1 MNNISIWLILMI
13 ILIIISIM
21 FILLRLNSRLRNIL
35 ITCFFWIIGA
45 ISLLLGIIGA
55 FLPVMP
61 TVPFIL
67 LTAMCWGKASPR
79 FHQWIRQHHWFGLM
93 VVNWEERR
101 AISKKGKYLAWI
113 MMSISCVMLF
123 WRMPHYWWVG
133 VIVSLIC
140 LSVGIWMA
148 KLPNA

>member
-1 MNNISIWLILMI
+1 MNYTNIGLILLI
-13 ILIIISIM
+13 ILIIVLVIVL
-21 FILLRLNSRLRNIL
+21 LLRLNSRLRTAI
-35 ITCFFWIIGA
+35 ITGFFWTIGA

-79 FHQWIRQHHWFGLM
+79 FHRWIREHQWFGPM

-101 AISKKGKYLAWI
+101 AISKKGKYIAWV

-123 WRMPHYWWVG
+123 WRLPHYWWIGVG
-133 VIVSLIC
+133 VSLIC